1 MKLNTICTTLAAI
14 TLAAS
19 SSTAYAQ
26 EKNLTV
32 VAVNVH
38 EAAMRGVGVEGGKDV
53 LAEFEQQSGTTVSI
67 NIETG
72 TGIQDALPRLGTLNN
87 IDEDIIFISQL
98 SANPRIAAFL
108 EPLDTYL
115 ATSPIEGFPQ
125 DWVQAPVNAG
135 TIDGK
140 SYLLPLRCGVWIG
153 WGNKQY
159 LADAGFANAPRTP
172 EELYEAA
179 KQATQ
184 IKPNG
189 EQVYGFA
196 IRGAIDQVPSG
207 LATVA
212 AMFGGQII
220 NEAGEVVVNSAETV
234 KAVELLRKM
243 YVEGIMPPNWTS
255 VDVDEL
261 FATGRLAMVI
271 SNDNY
276 TTRFEGADALGS
288 GGTLPFHIPLED
300 ALRTDEVD
308 YASSQAFYW
317 GAGILKG
324 SSDKELAF
332 ELLRHLAQTS
342 VAEEMLE
349 NRNPPCKTALLAD
362 LGETFPASAV
372 GADTLAISKAPLPG
386 HPRLREASDAL
397 AIAVQEVVV
406 NGAPAQETM
415 DRAAEELKEIY
426 N

>member
-1 MKLNTICTTLAAI
+1 MKLNSMSFTLLAIAMAA
-14 TLAAS
+14 LAG
-19 SSTAYAQ
+19 TAYAQ
-26 EKNLTV
+26 EKHLTV

-38 EAAMRGVGVEGGKDV
+38 EAALRGVGVEGGKDV
-53 LAEFEQQSGTTVSI
+53 LAEFEKQTGASVSL

-115 ATSPIEGFPQ
+115 AASPIEGFPQ
-125 DWVQAPVNAG
+125 DWVSAPVAAG

-159 LADAGFANAPRTP
+159 LADAGFSNPPRTP

-179 KQATQ
+179 KKATFA
-184 IKPNG
+184 KPSG

-207 LATVA
+207 LATVG
-212 AMFGGQII
+212 AMFGGEII
-220 NEAGEVVVNSAETV
+220 NADGKVVVNSPAMV
-234 KAVELLRKM
+234 KAVDLLRKM

-261 FATGRLAMVI
+261 FASGRLAMVV

-276 TTRFEGADALGS
+276 TSRFEGADALGAGS
-288 GGTLPFHIPLED
+288 TLPFHIPLED
-300 ALRTDEVD
+300 SLRTNGVD

-342 VAEEMLE
+342 VAEEMMD
-349 NRNPPCKTALLAD
+349 NRNPPCKTTLLAD
-362 LGETFPASAV
+362 LGAKYPASAV

-386 HPRLREASDAL
+386 NPRLREASDAL
-397 AIAVQEVVV
+397 AIAVQEIVV
-406 NGAPAQETM
+406 NGAAAQETL
-415 DRAAEELKEIY
+415 DRAAEELQAVY

>member
-1 MKLNTICTTLAAI
+1 MKLDFMSASLAAI
-14 TLAAS
+14 TLAALAS
-19 SSTAYAQ
+19 NTYAQ

-53 LAEFEQQSGTTVSI
+53 LAEFEQQTGISVSI

-72 TGIQDALPRLGTLNN
+72 TGIQDALPRLGTLNS

-98 SANPRIAAFL
+98 STNPRIAAFL
-108 EPLDTYL
+108 EPLDAYL
-115 ATSPIEGFPQ
+115 AASPIEGFPQ
-125 DWVQAPVNAG
+125 DWVPAPVAAG
-135 TIDGK
+135 TVDGQ

-159 LADAGFANAPRTP
+159 LADAGFSSAPRTP
-172 EELYEAA
+172 EELYQAA
-179 KQATQ
+179 KDATFV
-184 IKPNG
+184 KPNG

-212 AMFGGQII
+212 AMFGGEII
-220 NEAGEVVVNSAETV
+220 DADGTVVVNSAEMV
-234 KAVELLRKM
+234 KAVDLLRKM

-271 SNDNY
+271 TNDNY
-276 TTRFEGADALGS
+276 TSRFEAEDALGAGS
-288 GGTLPFHIPLED
+288 TLPFHIPIED
-300 ALRTDEVD
+300 ALRTDGVD

-324 SSDKELAF
+324 SSDKEAAF

-362 LGETFPASAV
+362 LGEQFPASAV

-397 AIAVQEVVV
+397 AIAVQEIVV
-406 NGAPAQETM
+406 NGAPAQETL
-415 DRAAEELKEIY
+415 DRAAEELQDIY